1 MIHDIQ
7 RKLLSYAR
15 ENSLDG
21 KTLRELGEAVG
32 ETHPQKVKH
41 HLEQLIAKG
50 HLQRDETGS
59 ITVVETDYSN
69 NNPALYNS
77 LISIP
82 IRGAANCGPAQA
94 IVSDEVEGYLRI
106 SPRLVSQGHRV
117 FALRAIGSSMNRA
130 AIKGSPIN
138 EGDYVLVDQD
148 EQVKDG
154 DYVLSIIDG
163 LANIKRL
170 GIDLQQQQF
179 VLFSESSTQRAP
191 IVIDPEDRDYYIN
204 GKVIRVIKAP
214 TEPSQA

>member
-1 MIHDIQ
+1 
-7 RKLLSYAR
+7 
-15 ENSLDG
+15 
-21 KTLRELGEAVG
+21 
-32 ETHPQKVKH
+32 
-41 HLEQLIAKG
+41 
-50 HLQRDETGS
+50 
-59 ITVVETDYSN
+59 
-69 NNPALYNS
+69 
-77 LISIP
+77 
-82 IRGAANCGPAQA
+82 
-94 IVSDEVEGYLRI
+94 
-106 SPRLVSQGHRV
+106 
-117 FALRAIGSSMNRA
+117 MNRA